1 MSNND
6 PFRFPI
12 GSLVVLKSFPI
23 ESLKEN
29 RSKIEFNVDQ
39 HDTPI
44 MVVHEMA
51 HNPHMEK
58 LFEVH
63 SGSQIASKSKYRC
76 SWFSKKQG
84 SFNDSWFYEDQ
95 LKKIAAP
102 QILAEDSFSKIGDA
116 VTYITSSLEKNKWIK
131 PPQNEIV
138 TTDLNKPILK
148 KLNNFIPPSL
158 CVKSIQFEENPI
170 VYDQKK
176 GVIVSKKPSCLVK
189 CVWYNMV
196 SNKFSEVFLPRETLI
211 YEKINSDENS

>member
-6 PFRFPI
+6 PFRFQI
-12 GSLVVLKSFPI
+12 GNLVVLKSFPI

-29 RSKIEFNVDQ
+29 RSKIEFNIDQ

-58 LFEVH
+58 SIEVD
-63 SGSQIASKSKYRC
+63 SRSQIASKSKYRC

-95 LKKIAAP
+95 LENIAAP
-102 QILAEDSFSKIGDA
+102 QILAEYSFPKIGA
-116 VTYITSSLEKNKWIK
+116 VATYITSSLEKNKWINA
-131 PPQNEIV
+131 PQNEII

-158 CVKSIQFEENPI
+158 CVKSNQFEESPI
-170 VYDQKK
+170 TYDQKK

-196 SNKFSEVFLPRETLI
+196 SNKFSEVLLPRETLI
-211 YEKINSDENS
+211 IIAEN